1 MSVSVKNLS
10 CSQSGIQIISN
21 ISFSIK
27 NGEILKIS
35 GENGSGKTTLLRA
48 ISGLSSYNSGE
59 ILINK
64 NQVFLLGHNAG
75 IKQNLT
81 VEEDLEFWSEFYQNK
96 HDNEILNRLG
106 LHSKKH
112 SQCRY
117 LSQGQKQK
125 LALTRLFCADRKI
138 WLLDEP
144 FSFLDEDSSNFLLS
158 KIEDHRKND
167 GITIIV
173 SHQNLIENPD
183 LSINLGDC
191 E

>member
-35 GENGSGKTTLLRA
+35 GENGSGKTTLLRV
-48 ISGLSSYNSGE
+48 ISGLSSFESGE

-64 NQVFLLGHNAG
+64 KEIFLLGHNTG

-81 VEEDLEFWSEFYQNK
+81 VEEDLEFWSNFYQNE
-96 HDNEILNRLG
+96 HDDKILKKLSLN
-106 LHSKKH
+106 SKIY

-125 LALTRLFCADRKI
+125 LALTRLFCSNKKI

-144 FSFLDEDSSNFLLS
+144 FSFLDEESSLFLLN
-158 KIEDHRKND
+158 KIENHRQNN
-167 GITIIV
+167 GIIIIV
-173 SHQNLIENPD
+173 SHQNLIKNPD
-183 LSINLGDC
+183 LSINLGDQ
-191 E
+191 

>member
-10 CSQSGIQIISN
+10 CSQSGIKIISN
-21 ISFSIK
+21 ISFSLK

-125 LALTRLFCADRKI
+125 LALTRLFCADRRI

-183 LSINLGDC
+183 ISINLGDS

>member
-10 CSQSGIQIISN
+10 CSQSGIKIISN
-21 ISFSIK
+21 ISFSLK

-96 HDNEILNRLG
+96 HDNEILKRLG
-106 LHSKKH
+106 LNSKIH

>member
-48 ISGLSSYNSGE
+48 ISGLSSSNSGE

-64 NQVFLLGHNAG
+64 NQVFLLGHNVG

>member
-48 ISGLSSYNSGE
+48 ISGLSSHNSGE

-81 VEEDLEFWSEFYQNK
+81 VGEDLEFWSEFYQNK

>member
-10 CSQSGIQIISN
+10 CSQSGIKIISN
-21 ISFSIK
+21 ISFSLK

>member
-27 NGEILKIS
+27 TGEILKIS

-48 ISGLSSYNSGE
+48 ISGLSSNNSGE

-125 LALTRLFCADRKI
+125 LALTRLFCAERKI

-158 KIEDHRKND
+158 KIEDHRKNG

-183 LSINLGDC
+183 LSINLGDY

>member
-27 NGEILKIS
+27 TGEILKIS

-48 ISGLSSYNSGE
+48 ISGLSSHNSGE

-96 HDNEILNRLG
+96 HDNFTPIGSFKDKSNRALRKAFGRSYTPEQCSEACKEYDYFSVQDGNECFCENDLN
-106 LHSKKH
+106 HAKK
-112 SQCRY
+112 Y
-117 LSQGQKQK
+117 G
-125 LALTRLFCADRKI
+125 
-138 WLLDEP
+138 
-144 FSFLDEDSSNFLLS
+144 DSNCGPTGGPWCNY
-158 KIEDHRKND
+158 IY
-167 GITIIV
+167 
-173 SHQNLIENPD
+173 QNKK
-183 LSINLGDC
+183 
-191 E
+191 

>member
-35 GENGSGKTTLLRA
+35 GENGSGKTPLVRA
-48 ISGLSSYNSGE
+48 ISGLSSHNSGE

-106 LHSKKH
+106 LNSKKH

-173 SHQNLIENPD
+173 SHQNLIESPD